1 MLDLDTFE
9 KAAKNAGFYS
19 LDTETTG
26 LDTRVARLICIT
38 FAVGD
43 KAWIVPL
50 TSFAEVV
57 SLNEARDWLNQHI
70 FNDPN
75 LTVIIHNAKYD
86 LSIMAHH
93 GFEIHNKVVDTMICE
108 WMTNE
113 YGTADPVKNEHPHFG
128 LKELVWKYFKIKRDK
143 YKDVAD
149 LLFLDPKGFAQ
160 YAMDDALDAWRLWN
174 DIDVPALKREGAGVR
189 NLFYEVE
196 MPLVFSLMEM
206 EESGLYINIEKMG
219 GLFKKNAE
227 EVKDLTEKI
236 CKHAGKTFNLASS
249 DQLSDVLFKDLKI
262 DVAGIPLHKKSVPG
276 KQIYSTAA
284 KVLKHIRHSNKI
296 IPLIEAYRKAT
307 KMRDGFLMPLLGKSK
322 LSEECRIYPEFNQT
336 GTKIGRLSSSN
347 PNAQQMPREGGIRD
361 CISAP
366 SGHVLCCSDYS
377 QAEYRV
383 LAHQS
388 NDVNLIKLYNSDPKA
403 DIHQWV
409 AKEAAIERDEAKAV
423 GFGLLYGLADPSLAA
438 SLKVPLAKAQ
448 ELRAKWTDLCKGV
461 LPYKKKVEYDLI
473 RKKFVETIWGRRRRF
488 FGVRLDDFAHR
499 QAFHMTISGSAADAI
514 KIGTNKLYKALQ
526 ELRQQ
531 DPRYK
536 QVRMLAQVH
545 DELVLQC
552 PEEIQQDVIKLVKEK
567 MEDVGKGHL
576 KVPFVA
582 KVGCGSTWSDSKVK

>member
-1 MLDLDTFE
+1 MLDLYEFE
-9 KAAKNAGFYS
+9 KAAKNAGFFS

-38 FAVGD
+38 LAVGD

-50 TSFAEVV
+50 TSFSEVV
-57 SLNEARDWLNQHI
+57 SLVEAKDWLNQHI

-86 LSIMAHH
+86 LSILEHH
-93 GFEIHNKVVDTMICE
+93 GFEVQNKVVDTMVCE
-108 WMTNE
+108 WLTNE
-113 YGTADPVKNEHPHFG
+113 YGAADPAKNEHPHFG
-128 LKELVWKYFKIKRDK
+128 LKELVWKYFHIKRDK
-143 YKDVAD
+143 YKTIED
-149 LLFLDPKGFAQ
+149 LLFIDPKGFVK
-160 YAMDDALDAWRLWN
+160 YAMDDALDAWRLWHE
-174 DIDVPALKREGAGVR
+174 IETPALKREGSGVR
-189 NLFYEVE
+189 NLFYGVE
-196 MPLVFSLMEM
+196 MPLIFSLMEM
-206 EESGLYINIEKMG
+206 EESGLYVNIEKMG
-219 GLFKKNAE
+219 GLLKQNAE
-227 EVKDLTEKI
+227 EVKGLTEKI
-236 CKHAGKTFNLASS
+236 YKLAGKQFNIASS
-249 DQLSDVLFKDLKI
+249 DQLSGVLFKELKI
-262 DVAGIPLHKKSVPG
+262 DATNIPLHKKSVPG
-276 KQIYSTAA
+276 SPIYSTAE

-296 IPLIEAYRKAT
+296 IPLIEAYRKTT
-307 KMRDGFLMPLLGKSK
+307 KMRDGFLTPLLEKSR
-322 LSEECRIYPEFNQT
+322 LSDECRIYPEFNQT

-347 PNAQQMPREGGIRD
+347 PNAQQLPREGGIRD

-366 SGHVLCCSDYS
+366 HGCVLCCSDYS

-388 NDVNLIKLYNSDPKA
+388 NDQSLIKLYNSDPKA
-403 DIHQWV
+403 DIHKWV
-409 AKEAAIERDEAKAV
+409 AQEASIERDDAKAV

-438 SLKVPLAKAQ
+438 SLKVSLAKAQ

-473 RKKFVETIWGRRRRF
+473 RNKFVETIWGRRRRF

-514 KIGTNKLYKALQ
+514 KIGTNKLYKAIQ
-526 ELRQQ
+526 ELRTQ

-552 PEEIQQDVIKLVKEK
+552 PEEIKSDVIKLVKEK
-567 MEDVGKGHL
+567 MEDVGQGHL
-576 KVPFVA
+576 RVPFVA
-582 KVGCGSTWSDSKVK
+582 KVGCGPTWSDAKG